1 MKGNLRWMLL
11 GIFLMVL
18 AVWCLVFGAVDDFF
32 PASLAGVLLPVAA
45 ISVFLAGW
53 PGGKDQD
60 PKE

>member
-45 ISVFLAGW
+45 IAVFQIGRAHV
-53 PGGKDQD
+53 
-60 PKE
+60 